1 MVKILNTEKEDYHVH
16 SMNYSDGFNTVD
28 EIVRYAGE
36 IGMKKIVI
44 TDHSQAM
51 LDSWGFSRKTFRA
64 LAKSWKNV
72 HNDVEVLFGVEAD
85 LLNEKGDICD
95 HIDNKPGEF
104 LILSYHHDVY
114 QGDKA
119 KITQAFLKAIERHH
133 DRINMIG
140 HLHITRDVDF
150 DTVIAAANKY
160 NIPLEINCKYLDHKH
175 SDPEA
180 IKKIASS
187 AKSIYVNGD
196 CHTLYALANSR
207 KEGFKFLKE
216 NGFI

>member
-1 MVKILNTEKEDYHVH
+1 MVKIINTEKEDYHVH

-28 EIVRYAGE
+28 EIAVFAGK

-51 LDSWGFSRKTFRA
+51 LDAWGFARKSFRA
-64 LAKSWKNV
+64 LAKRWKNV

-85 LLNEKGDICD
+85 LLNEEGDICD

-114 QGDKA
+114 PGDKT
-119 KITQAFLKAIERHH
+119 KLTQAFVKAIERHH
-133 DRINMIG
+133 ERINMIG
-140 HLHITRDVDF
+140 HLHITKDVDL
-150 DTVIAAANKY
+150 DSVIDVANKY
-160 NIPLEINCKYLDHKH
+160 DIPLEFNCKYIDQKH

-180 IKKIASS
+180 IKKIISK

-196 CHTLYALANSR
+196 CHNLHDLANAR